1 MNENR
6 LKKKKI
12 FKIAGVLVA
21 LAGLAAAIAG
31 FADMGIAVK
40 EGRFPELFFLLIV
53 GLPCIAIGSMIA
65 LSGFRAEIVK
75 GAVKDV
81 APALKELNDALTTTT
96 EKEATEIACPRCG
109 ALNRSDSVFC
119 YKCGAALCRECPEC
133 GKIADFRDEYCTKC
147 GKKL

>member
-6 LKKKKI
+6 FKKKKI
-12 FKIAGVLVA
+12 LKIVGSLIA

-40 EGRFPELFFLLIV
+40 ERRFPELFFLLIV
-53 GLPCIAIGSMIA
+53 GLPCIAIGAMIA
-65 LSGFRAEIVK
+65 LIGFRAEIVK
-75 GAVKDV
+75 GTVKDI
-81 APALKELNDALTTTT
+81 APAIKQLTDAVTTTT